1 MRNSFTADIHLLQLI
16 YRIYCRISAWEFL
29 HRRNVKRVR
38 IRSYSGPHFSR
49 IFPDWIRTEYGEM
62 RSISPY
68 SVQMRESPGKMRTRI
83 TPNTDSFYVV
93 NVMFMITNST
103 ELRMGKL
110 ILRGDSQ
117 MKNSVLN
124 VNLTFWGGGG
134 VCCDV

>member
-1 MRNSFTADIHLLQLI
+1 MQ
-16 YRIYCRISAWEFL
+16 
-29 HRRNVKRVR
+29 
-38 IRSYSGPHFSR
+38 
-49 IFPDWIRTEYGEM
+49 
-62 RSISPY
+62 
-68 SVQMRESPGKMRTRI
+68 ESPGKMRTRI

-124 VNLTFWGGGG
+124 VSLTFWGGGG

>member
-1 MRNSFTADIHLLQLI
+1 
-16 YRIYCRISAWEFL
+16 
-29 HRRNVKRVR
+29 
-38 IRSYSGPHFSR
+38 
-49 IFPDWIRTEYGEM
+49 
-62 RSISPY
+62 
-68 SVQMRESPGKMRTRI
+68 MRESPGKMRTRI

-110 ILRGDSQ
+110 ILRDDSQ